1 MLETQLQELITSIN
15 QLTEAIKTGG
25 QPAIEPQ
32 TAPAIPAAPEPAPT
46 VQPTTQP
53 PVNTAPTSVP
63 TTAPVYTLDAISRAG
78 AALVDAGKMDAL
90 LDLLKRY
97 NVQAVTQLDPSQ
109 YGAFATEMRALGA
122 QL

>member
-1 MLETQLQELITSIN
+1 MLETKLQELITSIN

-25 QPAIEPQ
+25 QPAIEP
-32 TAPAIPAAPEPAPT
+32 AASAIPTAPEPVPT
-46 VQPTTQP
+46 VQPATQP
-53 PVNTAPTSVP
+53 PVNTAPASVP

-109 YGAFATEMRALGA
+109 YGAFATELRALGA